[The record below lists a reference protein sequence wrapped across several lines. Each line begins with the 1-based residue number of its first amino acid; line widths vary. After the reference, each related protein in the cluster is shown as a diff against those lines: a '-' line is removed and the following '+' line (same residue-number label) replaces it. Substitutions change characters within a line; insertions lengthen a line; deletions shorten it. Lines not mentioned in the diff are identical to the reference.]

1 MGMVGMSGVP
11 LSLGEAEALVAKAA
25 KGAGLPWG
33 LAAEAGRAARRAL
46 AADRTDAPQVFADW
60 LTGAPGGLDCP
71 LKAGLYAVEA
81 NEGEEPDDPAD
92 ALIFNAAADRLT
104 DAGLRRAAIGDEA
117 MATLSHLAHLT
128 YAPATEES
136 RAKGAG

>member
-1 MGMVGMSGVP
+1 MVGMSGAV

-25 KGAGLPWG
+25 RGAGLPWG
-33 LAAEAGRAARRAL
+33 LAIEAGRAARRAL
-46 AADRTDAPQVFADW
+46 AADRTDAPQVFANW
-60 LTGAPGGLDCP
+60 LTKAPGGPDCP
-71 LKAGLYAVEA
+71 LKAGLYAAET
-81 NEGEEPDDPAD
+81 GQDEPPADPAA

-104 DAGLRRAAIGDEA
+104 DAGIRRAAIGEEA
-117 MATLSHLAHLT
+117 MRTLGRLSHLT

>member
-1 MGMVGMSGVP
+1 MSGEV

-46 AADRTDAPQVFADW
+46 AADRADAPQAFADW
-60 LTGAPGGLDCP
+60 LTGAPGGAGCP
-71 LKAGLYAVEA
+71 LKAGLYAAETS
-81 NEGEEPDDPAD
+81 EGEPTAYPAA

-104 DAGLRRAAIGDEA
+104 DAGLRRAAIGEEA
-117 MATLSHLAHLT
+117 MRTLSHLANLT

>member
-1 MGMVGMSGVP
+1 MSGEV

-33 LAAEAGRAARRAL
+33 LAAETGRAARRAL
-46 AADRTDAPQVFADW
+46 AADRTDAPQVFANW
-60 LTGAPGGLDCP
+60 LTKAPGGPDCP
-71 LKAGLYAVEA
+71 LKAGLYAAETGD
-81 NEGEEPDDPAD
+81 GEPPADPAA

-104 DAGLRRAAIGDEA
+104 DAGVRRAAIGEEA
-117 MATLSHLAHLT
+117 IRTLSHLANLT